1 MALFTVNPLLY
12 GTTGGVL
19 PWPTPSPRNQF
30 AFLRD
35 ALDTAKSTAGIGHLV
50 NVSEGSIDIRK
61 YSTPTTIIQ
70 TINGKR
76 VKVQTG
82 WNLAT
87 NGANTLSRSAL
98 SGLTIQGAGP
108 LKTRITGN
116 ARLYTRQSDGTAPL
130 NMTVKALSLEYTTGA
145 QGYIF
150 TSSTGSI
157 PKPAN
162 PTISGFSLIDVSFV
176 GRHEGNRGVNGTYM
190 DITHAKDVL
199 FNGIYVDLDGQ
210 YGYNPATGEGGGFF
224 LFCEVGQNIRVLNS
238 IFREDGYSSSINF
251 FAAPDAHID
260 SNVFLGAG
268 LIKQDD
274 GASPEYNP
282 RGERFYNSGGSFSG
296 NRLSS
301 GSFFDFFFNSSNLGV
316 TWQDHKTRNPSSD
329 GTFNIRT
336 VVSGN
341 DFDLLQGGYGILIRS
356 DSQTTVVEKILT
368 ISGNVFRN
376 GLAVRSELTTP
387 SELVFGA
394 NSVNGVNFDQLRVG
408 GRQDDVID
416 SDPVDGISRWIS
428 GGPGNDI
435 LQGSTQGFDAFVFW
449 APLDGATNLDT
460 IINFQ
465 NAASLLPVASDQLW
479 LDDDTF
485 RSLATDNGFLKVTSF
500 ASSVGGAST
509 AASAQITYDSSV
521 GLLAY
526 DPDGTGALGAM
537 AFAKLEGN
545 PVITHADI
553 RLF

>member
-1 MALFTVNPLLY
+1 
-12 GTTGGVL
+12 
-19 PWPTPSPRNQF
+19 
-30 AFLRD
+30 
-35 ALDTAKSTAGIGHLV
+35 
-50 NVSEGSIDIRK
+50 
-61 YSTPTTIIQ
+61 
-70 TINGKR
+70 
-76 VKVQTG
+76 
-82 WNLAT
+82 
-87 NGANTLSRSAL
+87 
-98 SGLTIQGAGP
+98 
-108 LKTRITGN
+108 
-116 ARLYTRQSDGTAPL
+116 
-130 NMTVKALSLEYTTGA
+130 
-145 QGYIF
+145 
-150 TSSTGSI
+150 
-157 PKPAN
+157 
-162 PTISGFSLIDVSFV
+162 
-176 GRHEGNRGVNGTYM
+176 
-190 DITHAKDVL
+190 
-199 FNGIYVDLDGQ
+199 
-210 YGYNPATGEGGGFF
+210 
-224 LFCEVGQNIRVLNS
+224 
-238 IFREDGYSSSINF
+238 
-251 FAAPDAHID
+251 
-260 SNVFLGAG
+260 
-268 LIKQDD
+268 
-274 GASPEYNP
+274 
-282 RGERFYNSGGSFSG
+282 
-296 NRLSS
+296 
-301 GSFFDFFFNSSNLGV
+301 
-316 TWQDHKTRNPSSD
+316 
-329 GTFNIRT
+329 
-336 VVSGN
+336 
-341 DFDLLQGGYGILIRS
+341 
-356 DSQTTVVEKILT
+356 
-368 ISGNVFRN
+368 
-376 GLAVRSELTTP
+376 LTTP

>member
-1 MALFTVNPLLY
+1 MTIFTVDPLLY
-12 GTTGGVL
+12 GATGGVL

-35 ALDTAKSTAGIGHLV
+35 ALDTAKSTAGIGHGV
-50 NVSEGSIDIRK
+50 SVSEGSFDIRK

-82 WNLAT
+82 WKLAT
-87 NGANTLSRSAL
+87 NGANTLSRSSL

-162 PTISGFSLIDVSFV
+162 PTITGFSLTDVSFV

-190 DITHAKDVL
+190 DITHSKDVL
-199 FNGIYVDLDGQ
+199 FNGISVDLDGQ

-224 LFCEVGQNIRVLNS
+224 LFCEGGQNNRVLNS
-238 IFREDGYSSSINF
+238 VFREDGYSSSINF
-251 FAAPDAHID
+251 FAAPDVHI
-260 SNVFLGAG
+260 NANTFLGAG

-274 GASPEYNP
+274 GINPEYNP
-282 RGERFYNSGGSFSG
+282 RGERFYNSSGSFSG

-301 GSFFDFFFNSSNLGV
+301 GSFFDFFFNVSNPGV
-316 TWQDHKTRNPSSD
+316 TWQDYKSRNPSAD

-336 VVSGN
+336 VVTGN

-356 DSQTTVVEKILT
+356 DSLAPVVQKT
-368 ISGNVFRN
+368 IAIAGNVFRN
-376 GLAVRSELTTP
+376 GLAVCSELTTP

-394 NSVNGVNFDQLRVG
+394 NSVNGVSFDQLRAG
-408 GRQDDVID
+408 GRQDDVIN
-416 SDPVDGISRWIS
+416 SAPVEGISRWLS
-428 GGPGNDI
+428 GGPGNDV

-465 NAASLLPVASDQLW
+465 NAASILPIASDQLW
-479 LDDDTF
+479 LDDDNF
-485 RSLATDNGFLKVTSF
+485 RSLATENGTLGATSF
-500 ASSVGGAST
+500 ASNGGGTPT
-509 AASAQITYDSSV
+509 AAAAEITYDSNV

-526 DPDGTGALGAM
+526 DPDGTGALGAV
-537 AFAKLEGN
+537 AFAKFEGN
-545 PVITHADI
+545 PLITSTDI